1 LPDVALT
8 VLMPVRDYHAAYLKT
23 AIESVRRQ
31 TSPRWRLLVID
42 DGADAALGEITGALG
57 DDMVQVVPSDRS
69 GLAGALNTGMRQA
82 GSDFVSVLFGDDAW
96 APDVVEVLTSFI
108 EGFPEVD
115 VFYGSRQF
123 IDEEDRVISAV
134 YRARES
140 FTLDDFA
147 TQSPVKHPL
156 CWRRDLALEL
166 GGFDES
172 LGPHAVDDY
181 DFPWSLA
188 EAGAQFMAV
197 PDCLYLVRD
206 HRDGFRLTTHV
217 PRSVQLRTLRRI
229 MGKHG
234 VERARVNSILSEA
247 KREYLRQCLYRSRLD
262 RWLKQR
268 LRHDPELGWRQSY
281 E

>member
-1 LPDVALT
+1 LPDPGVT
-8 VLMPVRDYHAAYLKT
+8 VLMPVREYHAPYLE
-23 AIESVRRQ
+23 AALQSLHDQ

-42 DGADAALGEITGALG
+42 DGADHALTEIIGALG
-57 DDMVQVVPSDRS
+57 DDRVEVISSEPS
-69 GLAGALNTGMRQA
+69 GLAAALNTGMRHA

-96 APDVVEVLTSFI
+96 APDAVEVLTSFI
-108 EGFPEVD
+108 ERFPEMD

-123 IDEEDRVISAV
+123 IDEESRVISAV
-134 YRARES
+134 YPARES
-140 FTLDDFA
+140 FTLADFEGE
-147 TQSPVKHPL
+147 SPVKHPI

-181 DFPWSLA
+181 DFPWTLA
-188 EAGAQFMAV
+188 EARARFMAV

-234 VERARVNSILSEA
+234 VERDRVESVLSEA
-247 KREYLRQCLYRSRLD
+247 KKEYLRQSLYRSRLD
-262 RWLKQR
+262 RWFKQR
-268 LRHDPELGWRQSY
+268 LRHDPRIGWRQSY